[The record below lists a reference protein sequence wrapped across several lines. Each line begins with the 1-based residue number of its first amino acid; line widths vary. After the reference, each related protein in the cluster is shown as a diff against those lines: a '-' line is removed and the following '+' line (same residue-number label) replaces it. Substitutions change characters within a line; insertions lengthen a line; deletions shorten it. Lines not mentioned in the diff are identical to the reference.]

1 MDLIDATIDA
11 DIERV
16 QELLENGANPNVK
29 DYDGST
35 PLMIATRKGETNMV
49 KLLLDKGADINIQ
62 DSDGKNALIYER
74 KSEV

>member
-35 PLMIATRKGETNMV
+35 PLMIAT
-49 KLLLDKGADINIQ
+49 L
-62 DSDGKNALIYER
+62 ER
-74 KSEV
+74 NK